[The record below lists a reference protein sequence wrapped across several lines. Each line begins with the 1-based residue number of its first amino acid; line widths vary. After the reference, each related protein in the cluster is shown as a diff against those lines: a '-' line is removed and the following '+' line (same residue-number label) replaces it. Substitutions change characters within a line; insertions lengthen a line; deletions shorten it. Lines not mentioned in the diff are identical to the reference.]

1 MGAVG
6 AGASVVPA
14 GAVLVLA
21 VLVTPGALVG
31 GAAPPSDA
39 HPADTEVR
47 PKTTIRQTIRTLC
60 IRGVFQTT

>member
-1 MGAVG
+1 
-6 AGASVVPA
+6 
-14 GAVLVLA
+14 VLVLA